1 MMRLE
6 DELKELIISALQI
19 KDIKPSELNDD
30 ALLFEKDGLGLDSLD
45 AIELVV
51 ILKKHYHIEIKNR
64 NVARGIFISV
74 ETIADY
80 IRNHSSFC
88 QE

>member
-6 DELKELIISALQI
+6 DELKELILSALQI
-19 KDIKPSELNDD
+19 KDFKPSELNDD

-74 ETIADY
+74 KTIADY
-80 IRNHSSFC
+80 IRDHQKN
-88 QE
+88 